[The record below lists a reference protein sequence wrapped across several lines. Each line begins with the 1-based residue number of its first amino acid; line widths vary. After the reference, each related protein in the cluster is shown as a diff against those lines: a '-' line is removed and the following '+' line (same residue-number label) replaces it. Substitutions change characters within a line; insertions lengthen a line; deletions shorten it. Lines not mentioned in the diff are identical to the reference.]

1 MWAYDLALDSK
12 GGIMKAMKLSQ
23 FFITM
28 FLFCVLFCGMSKADE
43 SIFAGDSQSKW
54 QKSLIKQGFYRSLGF
69 YSGYYRYT
77 EPTVMHIDTLM
88 FGLIGQ
94 IGHISQGIKLE
105 GTLRVNYALGLY
117 TGGILDPD
125 NPDRDGEKAY
135 GMDGSVAG
143 DIELKSGY
151 NLLHSS
157 NATLYL
163 QTGLG
168 YHLNRNEF
176 ISMDRIQG
184 YFYVPLE
191 IEGEALLNSKIA
203 FTYGGGYRYLI
214 FGNHLSTA
222 SKYGYTGD
230 VRVTQ
235 KEGFGFSAFIGANFF
250 NKARELRSF
259 RLVYEYWNIGDSKSI
274 RTESIY
280 TGNEVYLYEPKNNTH
295 RLFIQYSFG
304 F

>member
-1 MWAYDLALDSK
+1 M
-12 GGIMKAMKLSQ
+12 
-23 FFITM
+23 
-28 FLFCVLFCGMSKADE
+28 
-43 SIFAGDSQSKW
+43 
-54 QKSLIKQGFYRSLGF
+54 
-69 YSGYYRYT
+69 
-77 EPTVMHIDTLM
+77 
-88 FGLIGQ
+88 
-94 IGHISQGIKLE
+94 
-105 GTLRVNYALGLY
+105 RVNYALGLY

-143 DIELKSGY
+143 DIELKGGY

-176 ISMDRIQG
+176 MSMDRIQG

>member
-1 MWAYDLALDSK
+1 
-12 GGIMKAMKLSQ
+12 MKAMKLSQ
-23 FFITM
+23 IFITM
-28 FLFCVLFCGMSKADE
+28 FLFCVLFCAVSKADE
-43 SIFAGDSQSKW
+43 SVFAGDSQSKW
-54 QKSLIKQGFYRSLGF
+54 QKSLIKNGFYRSFGF

-77 EPTVMHIDTLM
+77 EFDTKDNDSFIMSLNTLM
-88 FGLIGQ
+88 FGLMGQ

-105 GTLRVNYALGLY
+105 GTLRLNYALGVY

-125 NPDRDGEKAY
+125 NPDRDGERLYSMKGAT
-135 GMDGSVAG
+135 AG
-143 DIELKSGY
+143 DIELKGGY
-151 NLLHSS
+151 NLLRHSNLS
-157 NATLYL
+157 LYV

-168 YHLNRNEF
+168 YHLNRTEF
-176 ISMDRIQG
+176 IVMDRIQG
-184 YFYVPLE
+184 YLYVPLE
-191 IEGEALLNSKIA
+191 IEGELPFKQNIVL
-203 FTYGGGYRYLI
+203 TYGGGYRYLI

-250 NKARELRSF
+250 TKSQELRSL

-280 TGNEVYLYEPKNNTH
+280 TGDEVYLYEPKNSTH
-295 RLFIQYSFG
+295 RVFIQYSFG